1 MSVAARKRQSPGVK
15 ASRQLQRR
23 LHGAPTEAGE
33 VLSRFY
39 DSASVMMGTVE
50 LRGDDIVHISDNR
63 ASAVFF
69 GTTSAAMEGRTARA
83 LGVPETFHMM
93 WLAAYRNSVTSDGP
107 VRFDYEHGDK
117 GWLKV
122 TVNYLGLSGGGLSGG
137 PMGGLDGQLA
147 EKLDGQLADN
157 RNGGRQ
163 RFLYVVDDISS
174 HKETERALS
183 QARAQLELRVKER
196 TAELEALN
204 ARLEHDALHDALT
217 GLPNRL
223 LFNDRLQ
230 HALARYQNN
239 RDHGFAVLFIDLDH
253 FKVINDSLGH
263 PVGDALL
270 VAVGERL
277 LTCVREGDTVAR
289 FGGDEFTVL
298 LEHCDAPCAAE
309 VVRRLRVALARPF
322 TIQAHTF
329 TLSGSVGLVFSEQ
342 THEQPQDLL
351 RDADLAMYHAKPQ
364 HAGRTQVFSPA
375 MRVEAVQRLE
385 LETDLRAALQQN
397 MLEVYFQPIVRL
409 SDETLSGFEALVR
422 WPHPRGPLSPDA
434 FVPLAEET
442 GLVIELDRYVLRRA
456 CEQLSRWHAEFSEV
470 SGPQLSVNV
479 NLSSQQFMRSDLRS
493 VVERTLAQTGLGA
506 QHLNLEITERLAMR
520 PVALVD
526 TAVAQLEALGV
537 GLCLDDFGTGY
548 ASLSYLQRF
557 PATSLKLDRSFVAG
571 IGEGNKDSN
580 KDSNQG
586 SNKDGDKARSL
597 VRGVA
602 LIAREFGI
610 RVVAEGIETEAQ
622 LLELRALGC
631 EYGQGYLF
639 GQPASAEETHAL
651 LVRTLASGIR
661 SG

>member
-1 MSVAARKRQSPGVK
+1 MSVVTRKRQSPRVK
-15 ASRQLQRR
+15 AGLQPKRR
-23 LHGAPTEAGE
+23 LHGSPDEANE

-63 ASAVFF
+63 ATAIFF
-69 GTTSAAMEGRTARA
+69 ETTSAAMIGKTARA
-83 LGVPETFHMM
+83 LGIPEEYHRL
-93 WLAAYRNSVTSDGP
+93 WLDAYRKSVSSAEP
-107 VRFDYEHGDK
+107 VRFDYEHGAK

-122 TVNYLGLSGGGLSGG
+122 TVNYIGLVGERG
-137 PMGGLDGQLA
+137 
-147 EKLDGQLADN
+147 
-157 RNGGRQ
+157 
-163 RFLYVVDDISS
+163 RFLYVVDDITR

-183 QARAQLELRVKER
+183 EARAQLELRVKER
-196 TAELEALN
+196 TAELEAVN
-204 ARLEHDALHDALT
+204 FRLKHDALHDALT
-217 GLPNRL
+217 GLPNRM

-230 HALARYQNN
+230 HALARYQTNP
-239 RDHGFAVLFIDLDH
+239 DLGFAVLFIDLDH

-309 VVRRLRVALARPF
+309 IVQRLRAALAQPF
-322 TIQAHTF
+322 TIQEHTF

-342 THEQPQDLL
+342 THERPQDLL

-364 HAGRTQVFSPA
+364 HAGRYEVFSPT
-375 MRVEAVQRLE
+375 MRAEAVQRLE
-385 LETDLRAALQQN
+385 LEADLRVALERDA
-397 MLEVYFQPIVRL
+397 LEVFFQPIVRL
-409 SDETLSGFEALVR
+409 SDETLTGFEALVR
-422 WPHPRGPLSPDA
+422 WPHRSGLLSPDA

-456 CEQLSRWHAEFSEV
+456 CEQLSRWRAAFPASAPE
-470 SGPQLSVNV
+470 LSVNV
-479 NLSSQQFMRSDLRS
+479 NLSSQQFMRGDLTS
-493 VVERTLAQTGLGA
+493 VVARTLAQTELGA

-520 PVALVD
+520 PVTLVD
-526 TAVAQLEALGV
+526 QAVAELETLGV

-557 PATSLKLDRSFVAG
+557 PAASLKLDRSFVAG
-571 IGEGNKDSN
+571 IG
-580 KDSNQG
+580 
-586 SNKDGDKARSL
+586 DGDEASDKARSL
-597 VRGVA
+597 IRGVS

-610 RVVAEGIETEAQ
+610 RVVAEGIETDAQ
-622 LLELRALGC
+622 LLALRALGC

-639 GQPASAEETHAL
+639 GQPVNAEATHAL
-651 LVRTLASGIR
+651 LARTLAAGVR